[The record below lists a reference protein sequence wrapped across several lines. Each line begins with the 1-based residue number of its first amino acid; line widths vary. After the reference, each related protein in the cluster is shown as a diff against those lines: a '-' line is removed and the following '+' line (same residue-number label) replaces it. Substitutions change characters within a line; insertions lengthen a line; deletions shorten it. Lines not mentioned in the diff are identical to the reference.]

1 MIHHH
6 SSRNF
11 YESHRIIM
19 SNVDSSGYDSD
30 VRKSPSSTIKFPDN
44 SSMASSDFHGTIQ
57 ATICFDI
64 PENNDKNQQLD
75 IHKNYYTDHHQ
86 QHHKIMDNYPH
97 SSSSGGGN
105 QVKILTTTEEPS
117 SSIPDLGEYNNHFRV
132 FIFYI
137 FPCSCKKKK
146 TTHEDYTFLP
156 HFCQQHTFFLFSIP
170 VLSLSFCCCVGWQKK
185 RRKGKAKIA
194 KEKLQLSGMRA
205 DKIDTFPSIV
215 LPEHCSSLLF

>member
-1 MIHHH
+1 
-6 SSRNF
+6 
-11 YESHRIIM
+11 
-19 SNVDSSGYDSD
+19 
-30 VRKSPSSTIKFPDN
+30 
-44 SSMASSDFHGTIQ
+44 MASSDFHGTIQ

-137 FPCSCKKKK
+137 FPCSCKKKNYTRRLYFSSPFLP
-146 TTHEDYTFLP
+146 TTHIFP
-156 HFCQQHTFFLFSIP
+156 IFHPGFIP
-170 VLSLSFCCCVGWQKK
+170 
-185 RRKGKAKIA
+185 
-194 KEKLQLSGMRA
+194 
-205 DKIDTFPSIV
+205 
-215 LPEHCSSLLF
+215 